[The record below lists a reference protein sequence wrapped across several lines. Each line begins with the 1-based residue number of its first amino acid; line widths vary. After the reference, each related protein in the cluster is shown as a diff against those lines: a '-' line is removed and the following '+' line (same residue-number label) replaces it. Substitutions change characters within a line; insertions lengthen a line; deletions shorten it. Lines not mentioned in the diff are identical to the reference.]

1 MSLNKLPNVHICLIH
16 PPGYLH
22 ADALL
27 DPALF
32 FKYQFERF
40 SIDVSFERN
49 ELRHGVVNFVFGAH
63 NGFNAEFG
71 KLYSCILVN
80 LEQIG
85 RGGANLSQTYF
96 DLISRGIVVDY
107 DAANPIEYSA
117 YPNDIPI
124 ARFGFA
130 PYLASDEYIPLE
142 DRPIDLLFFGS
153 MNLRRRQVINCI
165 EATGRKVTVAPFP
178 LYGPERDALIRK
190 AKAVVN
196 IPFYET
202 ARFEQ
207 IRAFLCLS
215 LGTPVLS
222 ERLTSISPSENFDDY
237 VTWFDNSHI
246 DQLFGK
252 KFGTHDFYD
261 EMRTKVALFQHADP
275 LDEFAELMIFASG
288 VWQLHSQMLIGKTAR
303 NATLKFKQAV
313 QPTVTEP
320 EIGVISRN
328 PV

>member
-1 MSLNKLPNVHICLIH
+1 
-16 PPGYLH
+16 
-22 ADALL
+22 
-27 DPALF
+27 
-32 FKYQFERF
+32 
-40 SIDVSFERN
+40 
-49 ELRHGVVNFVFGAH
+49 
-63 NGFNAEFG
+63 
-71 KLYSCILVN
+71 
-80 LEQIG
+80 
-85 RGGANLSQTYF
+85 
-96 DLISRGIVVDY
+96 
-107 DAANPIEYSA
+107 
-117 YPNDIPI
+117 
-124 ARFGFA
+124 
-130 PYLASDEYIPLE
+130 
-142 DRPIDLLFFGS
+142 
-153 MNLRRRQVINCI
+153 VINCI